1 MALTLNNIEIDQIP
15 NKENLF
21 LHFVGDNIQKYKD
34 AYNIDDIR
42 FAELLETFVN
52 SIDSEISERNLEWFP
67 LLFHHLNLTPNEK
80 QKLYQ
85 KNLK

>member
-1 MALTLNNIEIDQIP
+1 MALTLNNIAIDQIP

-21 LHFVGDNIQKYKD
+21 LHFVGNHIQEYKD
-34 AYNIDDIR
+34 TYEINDIR

-52 SIDSEISERNLEWFP
+52 SIDVEISEKNLKWFP

-80 QKLYQ
+80 QKLY
-85 KNLK
+85 